1 MAAGAQGSI
10 LVVGHGTGRGRS
22 VPTGDVFFSRVQ
34 LSDPELASRIVV
46 HHTGNPMPSL
56 RGVALVVFWL
66 GDPLRQKYPDCYAEA
81 MGIAKAARHRG
92 IALLNPPE
100 GLSNTSKG
108 CQSGI
113 WSKAGIPSAAAVC
126 ITAASNL
133 PSAFASLGGPCILR
147 GDETHAERSVQIL
160 RSQSDAVSAAGF
172 LQAPAALIRVHDI
185 RAEYRAAGTD
195 ASSLYSRFHHKAR
208 AFVFRGE
215 VKASHLFFAREM
227 IVGLSNCLLA
237 RESRP
242 RRRILRQLGFR
253 RALFED
259 MVAEDVSY
267 FHSDIPYRDVLVR
280 AVAALG
286 LDVAAV
292 DYSIRPDGTPIL
304 WEANPYFWMPR
315 GEESILSEERQA
327 VDRVNASIDWLAR
340 CLRSALPERLA
351 S

>member
-1 MAAGAQGSI
+1 MAAGAQGNI
-10 LVVGHGTGRGRS
+10 LIVGHGPGRGRS
-22 VPTGDVFFSRVQ
+22 VPTGEVFFSRVRVT
-34 LSDPELASRIVV
+34 DPELASRIVL
-46 HHTGNPMPSL
+46 HTTGNPMPSL

-81 MGIAKAARHRG
+81 VTIEKAARRSG
-92 IALLNPPE
+92 IAVLNPPDA
-100 GLSNTSKG
+100 LSNTSKG

-126 ITAASNL
+126 ISAASDL
-133 PSAFASLGGPCILR
+133 PSAFARLGGPCILR

-160 RSQSDAVSAAGF
+160 RSQSDAVSATGF
-172 LQAPAALIRVHDI
+172 LQTPAALIRAHDI

-195 ASSLYSRFHHKAR
+195 PSSLYFRFHHKAR

-215 VKASHLFFAREM
+215 VKASHLFFARDM

-242 RRRILRQLGFR
+242 RRRLLRQLGFR
-253 RALFED
+253 RSLFESMID
-259 MVAEDVSY
+259 EDVSY
-267 FHSDIPYRDVLVR
+267 FNSSIPYKDVLVR

-304 WEANPYFWMPR
+304 WEANPYFWLPR
-315 GEESILSEERQA
+315 GEQSILSEERHA
-327 VDRVNASIDWLAR
+327 VERVNASIDWMASG
-340 CLRSALPERLA
+340 LRAALPARVA